1 MEQQDQQRNNI
12 QQHPLQQVFKVKGMK
27 TDLSES
33 SFENEFAF
41 ENKNMRINVV
51 DEDNTLMNL
60 TNERGTKF
68 VDSIQGIPIGLKKY
82 DYNKALLFTTNNE
95 GSFNIEKITTNEG
108 INNIELQ
115 ETDSDISIDFKDHI
129 YKLEQQDKNIKV
141 EEIGTLIKDTNFSA
155 VNPLEIESYKDGNK
169 DYFYI
174 ADGINNF
181 KSFCLQGS
189 EITSNFDNID
199 NKKQQ
204 HLDYNCKIDGNES
217 ITVKSIKSSNGE
229 FFAGTIIYC
238 FSYIT
243 YQGHKTGIIDITN
256 EVLAIK
262 NYEQNYGL
270 EPNKRANIA
279 NAITINGLTNS
290 FKEIEIYSLFR
301 ATLNG
306 EIIVR
311 KVCELPINNNRI
323 VYFTDLNQGEIIS
336 YQELLTRF
344 NSVLIPSTIT
354 QKSGALFLGNIKT
367 NNYENLKNL
376 LLSENQNY
384 IELTRNNN
392 KFLLDNQY
400 FYGIQLQDVYGNWS
414 PVIYVGT
421 ESEVHEIKINA
432 EYQNKALQLGYI
444 AIRAMLLDNKRIR
457 NTICEG
463 VTAKTWSLESAK
475 YGVDY
480 YSPYFLDVYSND
492 IYSKDNK
499 RITPNISNVVD
510 FYSPDIEFD
519 ENFSYNNISKYI
531 LAYKTANKQL
541 SNHTYDVAI
550 NGNIG
555 ILYNNESND
564 IGKIDI
570 FGNISDGFRYL
581 WKDAIS
587 GYQKALQI
595 LIHDYN
601 GGKSD
606 DDSGDDVVSALY
618 MIGRAGIKEQPTD
631 FVIYLWQPSGSLNDS
646 DGKTSVLKYKRISRK
661 YNITH
666 SNYSSFKQEEVSIRL
681 FDGTTNNIPING
693 IKVYGGTVNQKIY
706 PSSWSIDETY
716 RESNIANG
724 ETFWDD
730 NQALLAEEYA
740 LSILNTYQYVGQ
752 PIEFYYQLPGENK
765 SVIKTQEFSAL
776 AKMYQENKNY
786 DKKKL
791 CVRTFRG
798 KFGTSLGDSSLSEIF
813 SAGILDNDFS
823 GTKFSWAIE
832 KAGYEYGYSKSG
844 YGDSGGDDSGILTG
858 SFKGQR
864 RKNEFS
870 HICTAKIRVSNKYNR
885 SGSINI
891 AYKTAK
897 HLVLS
902 KKSNINGGYCQLK
915 QPITHYEIKPK
926 DIETGQW
933 IICSKKVALNGN
945 KNIYLDVDIN
955 DSYVW
960 QPYECLKT
968 EPYSLNDENQV
979 TCVLSI
985 QDVNSYINPMCRYD
999 NLRNLSD
1006 YNGITSAV
1014 FNKLNMVYNQ
1024 KNNFF
1029 IFGGITENT
1038 ITDDNLE
1045 HTILYSDMKLA
1056 NEKEDSFINF
1066 DTTNFYTI
1074 DSNISKINKLITYND
1089 KLLCFSDNAISQILY
1104 NENVVINTDSV
1115 QSLGLASTDKVTGS
1129 QLISNTFGCMNKW
1142 SMGIYNNILF
1152 FNDDLNNK
1160 MIAYSGEFDYLNE
1173 TLNIETLN
1181 SKFLKKSVWNPVYW
1195 GNTKLNIDSYAKD
1208 VHYTTNDTD
1217 IALNQTVGNFTSL
1230 YSYEKIPY
1238 METLGDYSIAIRNLN
1253 RNKSEVYLL
1262 RQGDYNHF
1270 FDKFEP
1276 YWTTV
1281 IVNQNSLI
1289 NKMISNLE
1297 FSTEAYDNNMLPVQN
1312 FTFDH
1317 IEFWNDYQSNKM
1329 AVNYKLYGQ
1338 SLLKKKFRIWRINH
1352 FRSSTRMIKRNY
1364 DMMSNTW
1371 HYLKLSV
1378 ENKNSNKLTLHW
1390 LNLNYR

>member
-1 MEQQDQQRNNI
+1 MEQQDQQMNNI
-12 QQHPLQQVFKVKGMK
+12 QQQQPLQQVFKVKGMK

-41 ENKNMRINVV
+41 ENKNIRINVV

-115 ETDSDISIDFKDHI
+115 ETNSNILFDFNDHI

-262 NYEQNYGL
+262 NHEQNYGL

-279 NAITINGLTNS
+279 NAITVNGLSNS

-311 KVCELPINNNRI
+311 KVCELPISNNRI

-392 KFLLDNQY
+392 QFLLDNQY

-414 PVIYVGT
+414 PVIYTGT

-463 VTAKTWSLESAK
+463 VILPTFKFENGK
-475 YGVDY
+475 YGIDY
-480 YSPYFLDVYSND
+480 YSPYFADVKQQD
-492 IYSKDNK
+492 IYSSY
-499 RITPNISNVVD
+499 IISSDYNCPCD
-510 FYSPDIEFD
+510 IYSPDIEFD
-519 ENFSYNNISKYI
+519 ENFIVSNEKFNIYQKELSLI
-531 LAYKTANKQL
+531 DTAEKIDI
-541 SNHTYDVAI
+541 TI
-550 NGNIG
+550 TGNTG
-555 ILYNNESND
+555 VLYNNTSTLL
-564 IGKIDI
+564 GKTINEKLGEYYWI
-570 FGNISDGFRYL
+570 
-581 WKDAIS
+581 DAIT

-595 LIHDYN
+595 IFEGYDC
-601 GGKSD
+601 GSTKD
-606 DDSGDDVVSALY
+606 DEGTDFITSLY
-618 MIGRAGIKEQPTD
+618 KLNELEIKEEP
-631 FVIYLWQPSGSLNDS
+631 VEYKIYVWQPSGSLNDS
-646 DGKTSVLKYKRISRK
+646 DGKTSVLKNKRISRVYSWKQSYKK
-661 YNITH
+661 YQQKGIVEIAN
-666 SNYSSFKQEEVSIRL
+666 
-681 FDGTTNNIPING
+681 FDCTTNNIPIIQKNNNKNEV
-693 IKVYGGTVNQKIY
+693 KVYGGIINEKVYQHPWDIPIELQRNKST
-706 PSSWSIDETY
+706 
-716 RESNIANG
+716 NG
-724 ETFWDD
+724 SYYWDD
-730 NQALLAEEYA
+730 EQITVAEGFA
-740 LSILNTYQYVGQ
+740 IATLPTVSFIGQ
-752 PIEFYYQLPGENK
+752 PIEFNYSYNDSQKTIQTTIFSSARWKAVKESTLIQNNRNK
-765 SVIKTQEFSAL
+765 T
-776 AKMYQENKNY
+776 Y
-786 DKKKL
+786 
-791 CVRTFRG
+791 VRVWRG
-798 KFGTSLGDSSLSEIF
+798 GSGTSIGSSNFGQQDNWVQEYWDKGWSLDSDLF
-813 SAGILDNDFS
+813 C
-823 GTKFSWAIE
+823 
-832 KAGYEYGYSKSG
+832 
-844 YGDSGGDDSGILTG
+844 
-858 SFKGQR
+858 
-864 RKNEFS
+864 NEFNY
-870 HICTAKIRVSNKYNR
+870 TPLRIRVTNNHNR
-885 SGSINI
+885 SGAINMT
-891 AYKTAK
+891 YKTAK
-897 HLVLS
+897 HIVVKSYHIDKTNEKYITKLVKE
-902 KKSNINGGYCQLK
+902 KKDVKIQKS
-915 QPITHYEIKPK
+915 E
-926 DIETGQW
+926 IETGQW

-945 KNIYLDVDIN
+945 KNIYLNVDIN

-1006 YNGITSAV
+1006 YNGVTSAV

-1029 IFGGITENT
+1029 IFGGITEDT

-1056 NEKEDSFINF
+1056 NEKEDSFVNF

-1129 QLISNTFGCMNKW
+1129 QILSNTFGCMNKW
-1142 SMGIYNNILF
+1142 SMGIYNNVLF

-1238 METLGDYSIAIRNLN
+1238 METLGDYSIAVRNLN
-1253 RNKSEVYLL
+1253 RNESEVYLL

-1270 FDKFEP
+1270 FGKFEP
-1276 YWTTV
+1276 YWTTI

-1338 SLLKKKFRIWRINH
+1338 SLLKKKFRVWRINH
-1352 FRSSTRMIKRNY
+1352 FRNSTKLIKRNY

-1371 HYLKLSV
+1371 HYLKLST
-1378 ENKNSNKLTLHW
+1378 ENENSNKLTLHW